1 MPYQHVFLSLSAFI
15 PDEVSEIAEIS
26 QEELDDGVKLK
37 LKVDKIPSDAAIKRQ
52 LHRRD
57 AMRLVLKQL
66 HQQGRHIHIYTDHNN
81 PFYVERVLKLIWPN
95 FPQERFTIHAAR
107 FSQAI
112 KTDFDRKVLSG
123 ESPYPIGQSF
133 EDYQR
138 RYRSNN
144 EDNQAIYVDD
154 DIRKY
159 AMAAQG
165 TVIEIQTAQ
174 KWQQLFR
181 AAEDQLQALREQQA
195 NPLESAE
202 ESLQAPSLES
212 LRGAQNHQD
221 FQEKLAKFVQQA
233 QAPNAN
239 ITAIINNIR
248 NLIEYTRVN
257 NTLNAHTRQ
266 SSSHQ
271 HIETL
276 AKIAYPC
283 VKKYP
288 QILSIMET
296 LEAYRSQL
304 GNTFTLF
311 HQHRQEARRD
321 AARALITH
329 FGTNAL
335 LNPKHLPIIA
345 QDKTLS
351 TAYNAYKVSL
361 LDKPKRVFFFDLQ
374 ALLKVPLT
382 EKHQKLSD
390 KDLSALINNLPEWR
404 LAFYRAKKQLAA
416 GKNNKIHI
424 LAPSGQEA
432 LAQRIV
438 HLVTGV
444 TQSDFVDILNYDN
457 ETSKE
462 DIIKRVREPY
472 LTHHANPPVST
483 ICIGDI
489 DPSIENDTTLQVD
502 ADNRSIWGE
511 EMNKL
516 SKNISEN
523 FTQLRTNVL
532 NQATGDLS
540 ENLTQNIDKK
550 INEGTEYINNHLQD
564 ASAAQCMEYARTLLE
579 QYHKISKDLN
589 PKNVPEYL
597 TSILKLAEINGK
609 ITQLQTLFSHKPQPD
624 SNYSNTAVSSI
635 GCYLY
640 PGMGAHAASYIKLKA
655 CLFDYIQQNTPSHA
669 QVNAI
674 KTLCEVL
681 EDKKDAYFLTEH
693 LPVFEQAALKRVIKG
708 FFNDT
713 VVPGAT
719 HWSLATQV
727 YPLLNPEIK
736 LNDEDKH
743 LIKP

>member
-1 MPYQHVFLSLSAFI
+1 MYVLIKKRRMPYQHVFLSLSAFI

-95 FPQERFTIHAAR
+95 FPQERFTIHAAG

-112 KTDFDRKVLSG
+112 KTAFDRKVLSG
-123 ESPYPIGQSF
+123 ESPYPVGQSF

-221 FQEKLAKFVQQA
+221 FQEKLEEFVEQA
-233 QAPNAN
+233 RAPNVN

-271 HIETL
+271 HIEAL

-288 QILSIMET
+288 QILPIMET

-329 FGTNAL
+329 FGTNAP

-351 TAYNAYKVSL
+351 TAYHAYKASL
-361 LDKPKRVFFFDLQ
+361 ITTPKRLFFFDLQ

-382 EKHQKLSD
+382 EKHQELSD
-390 KDLSALINNLPEWR
+390 KDLKALINNLPEWR

-424 LAPSGQEA
+424 LAPSGQEK

-444 TQSDFVDILNYDN
+444 TKPDFADVH
-457 ETSKE
+457 SF
-462 DIIKRVREPY
+462 
-472 LTHHANPPVST
+472 ANNKDQAKFIEENARPTNAQAIYV
-483 ICIGDI
+483 GDAAV
-489 DPSIENDTTLQVD
+489 SIENTIVIKPETVSTDWHLESKTLTEK
-502 ADNRSIWGE
+502 IE
-511 EMNKL
+511 KL
-516 SKNISEN
+516 YTQR
-523 FTQLRTNVL
+523 FTKSNP
-532 NQATGDLS
+532 
-540 ENLTQNIDKK
+540 QNIVDNNFKQINKK
-550 INEGTEYINNHLQD
+550 YQH
-564 ASAAQCMEYARTLLE
+564 ASAAKCIQALRQASREFE
-579 QYHKISKDLN
+579 QLKTQFKDDLAN
-589 PKNVPEYL
+589 HSHLKD
-597 TSILKLAEINGK
+597 KLAALKGK
-609 ITQLQTLFSHKPQPD
+609 VQALNDLLLNKPQSD
-624 SNYSNTAVSSI
+624 QNYTNNTISTL
-635 GCYLY
+635 GGHLY
-640 PGMGAHAASYIKLKA
+640 GHMGETAASYIKFKA

-713 VVPGAT
+713 VVPDAT